1 MCIIGVQMA
10 YIKKRDTDGV
20 KPLLLEGEFGFDAY
34 PAGGDVG
41 RVYIGTGTENIALAR
56 KDEVANE
63 VANGAV
69 GGGTDRVF
77 YENDQIV
84 TTSYTITAGK
94 NAMSAGD
101 ISINA
106 GAEVTIPAGSRWAIV

>member
-1 MCIIGVQMA
+1 MRMIGVQMS
-10 YIKKRDTDGV
+10 YIKKRDTDGI

-34 PAGGDVG
+34 HAGGDAG

-56 KDEVANE
+56 KDEVG
-63 VANGAV
+63 NGAV

-106 GAEVTIPAGSRWAIV
+106 GAEVTIPAGSKWAIL